1 MQHLRKQF
9 FWISLGGFLLVLVLY
24 GLFPFLRKPIVR
36 ENHVL
41 EMLQVVLYLAA
52 IGLSVRNLRNLPKG
66 WIRNA
71 YSTIPLVGVVGVLEE
86 VSYGRAIFP
95 IFDIL
100 FSGRVK
106 IARVKIDSVHDFF
119 EVFYVWWGST
129 VVWGLVILVGIVI
142 LLVVGAIHLTLKH
155 KRKSFVETVQETFY
169 SFPPLGYFMLCGIGL
184 VSALILDLA
193 KHDISFLS
201 LMEESLE
208 TIAALALVYA
218 ALAIPYSPGK
228 FQSIR

>member
-1 MQHLRKQF
+1 MLF
-9 FWISLGGFLLVLVLY
+9 LY
-24 GLFPFLRKPIVR
+24 GLFPFLRKPLVR

-41 EMLQVVLYLAA
+41 EMLQIVLYVAA
-52 IGLSVRNLRNLPKG
+52 IGLSIRNLKNFPKG

-71 YSTIPLVGVVGVLEE
+71 YGVIPIVGLVGVLEE
-86 VSYGRAIFP
+86 ASYGRAIFP
-95 IFDIL
+95 ISDIL

-106 IARVKIDSVHDFF
+106 FARVRIDSVHDFF
-119 EVFYVWWGST
+119 EVFYVWWGSAA
-129 VVWGLVILVGIVI
+129 VWGLVILFVI
-142 LLVVGAIHLTLKH
+142 GTVTVVGTIHLGLRH
-155 KRKSFVETVQETFY
+155 KPKSFGETIQETFS

-201 LMEESLE
+201 LMEESFE
-208 TIAALALVYA
+208 TVAALALVYA

-228 FQSIR
+228 CQST